1 MERATKARS
10 CFIFSVR
17 DIYRSC
23 LPSSFRRNRNPT
35 TKKCV
40 FSSTS
45 LPFESR
51 HGRHA
56 SYLSPGRR
64 SAQSPSSGAE
74 RGEGRGLCAP
84 QSPRAPAAW
93 QPGLGSEEGRGAF
106 PDAVPRPW
114 FCLFVF
120 HLRHTFYCLEISFRA
135 IMKHLHQETPVRI
148 QSGEQGQPVRPQG
161 TGGQPTQ
168 VQPRTP
174 HADPENAT
182 GVDSK

>member
-93 QPGLGSEEGRGAF
+93 QPGLGSEEGRGTFQDPGSQAL
-106 PDAVPRPW
+106 V
-114 FCLFVF
+114 LFVF
-120 HLRHTFYCLEISFRA
+120 HLQHIFYCLEISTRA
-135 IMKHLHQETPVRI
+135 IMKHLPQEMPVRI